1 MMPLVFTRATPT
13 LLVGRGPAFAKR
25 RALLE
30 AAGLAPLSL
39 HESLPGTAELDAARL
54 IFGAGLT
61 PAEGEALA
69 AAARARRIPVNI
81 EDVPH
86 LCDVHVP
93 AMVRRGA
100 LLLTVS
106 TGGGAPAMA
115 GALRA
120 LLGERFGPEWAGQLE
135 ELAQQRQELRRAGL
149 PPAAVMR
156 QRCSMKPGWPKVM
169 IYSIGRKKAA
179 SCPSLKRPGMPIK
192 KRATWPW

>member
-1 MMPLVFTRATPT
+1 MMPLVFTTTTPA
-13 LLVGRGPAFAKR
+13 LLVGRGPAFEKR

-30 AAGLAPLSL
+30 AAGLPLTL
-39 HESLPGTAELDAARL
+39 HATLPDDATLDVARL
-54 IFGAGLT
+54 VFGAGLD

-93 AMVRRGA
+93 ALIRRGD

-115 GALRA
+115 AALRA
-120 LLGERFGPEWAGQLE
+120 WLDQRFGPEWESHLDA
-135 ELAQQRQELRRAGL
+135 LAQQRQALRAAGAA
-149 PPAAVMR
+149 PPEVMR
-156 QRCSMKPGWPKVM
+156 ALSARIRESAWLD
-169 IYSIGRKKAA
+169 
-179 SCPSLKRPGMPIK
+179 CPCLADQKR
-192 KRATWPW
+192 

>member
-1 MMPLVFTRATPT
+1 MMPLVFTDATPV

-30 AAGLAPLSL
+30 ASGLTLTL
-39 HESLPGTAELDAARL
+39 HEIVPDAAALDAARL
-54 IFGAGLT
+54 IFGAGLSV
-61 PAEGEALA
+61 EDGKALA

-93 AMVRRGA
+93 AMIRRGD

-115 GALRA
+115 AAVRA
-120 LLGERFGPEWAGQLE
+120 WLDQRFGPEWAGHLQA
-135 ELAQQRQELRRAGL
+135 LAEQRSALRAAGAA
-149 PPAAVMR
+149 PPEVMR
-156 QRCSMKPGWPKVM
+156 ALTARIQD
-169 IYSIGRKKAA
+169 AA
-179 SCPSLKRPGMPIK
+179 WLDCPCTPQKR
-192 KRATWPW
+192 